1 MGGFTVII
9 KKQPQKYLDKLPE
22 PTRGKVA
29 LAVSGLATLSGDI
42 VPLRGAGPNMYR
54 LKVYHYRAIFQLD
67 AESETITVKEI
78 NTRGD
83 IY

>member
-1 MGGFTVII
+1 MDGLTVII

-22 PTRGKVA
+22 PERGRVA
-29 LAVSGLATLSGDI
+29 GAVAKLSTLSGDI

-54 LKVYHYRAIFQLD
+54 LKIYHYRAVFQID
-67 AESETITVKEI
+67 TDKGRVTVKEI

>member
-1 MGGFTVII
+1 MDGLTVII

-29 LAVSGLATLSGDI
+29 LAVSGLSSLTGDI
-42 VPLRGAGPNMYR
+42 APLRGAGPNMYR
-54 LKVYHYRAIFQLD
+54 LKIYHYRAIFHLD
-67 AESETITVKEI
+67 ADRGLITVREI

>member
-22 PTRGKVA
+22 PERGRVA
-29 LAVSGLATLSGDI
+29 AA
-42 VPLRGAGPNMYR
+42 
-54 LKVYHYRAIFQLD
+54 
-67 AESETITVKEI
+67 KEI

>member
-1 MGGFTVII
+1 MDGLTVII

-22 PTRGKVA
+22 PERGRVA
-29 LAVSGLATLSGDI
+29 AAVAGLSTLSGDI
-42 VPLRGAGPNMYR
+42 VPMRGAGSHMYR
-54 LKVYHYRAIFQLD
+54 LKIYHYRAIFQID
-67 AESETITVKEI
+67 TEKETVTVKEI

>member
-1 MGGFTVII
+1 MDGLTVII

-29 LAVSGLATLSGDI
+29 AAVAGLSTLAGDI
-42 VPLRGAGPNMYR
+42 VPLRGAGPNTYR
-54 LKVYHYRAIFQLD
+54 LKIYHYRAIFQID
-67 AESETITVKEI
+67 AENGIITVKEI